1 MITQANPALL
11 AFYYVTAIKDW
22 THVNIAEY
30 AKLENKNF
38 IKVAKN
44 PEFDKTRL
52 EKAET
57 IRNNWEVRSLFR
69 QKLYIKSLI
78 HQ

>member
-1 MITQANPALL
+1 MDC
-11 AFYYVTAIKDW
+11 IKKD
-22 THVNIAEY
+22 
-30 AKLENKNF
+30 L

-44 PEFDKTRL
+44 SEFDKTRR

-57 IRNNWEVRSLFR
+57 ILNNWEVRSLFR